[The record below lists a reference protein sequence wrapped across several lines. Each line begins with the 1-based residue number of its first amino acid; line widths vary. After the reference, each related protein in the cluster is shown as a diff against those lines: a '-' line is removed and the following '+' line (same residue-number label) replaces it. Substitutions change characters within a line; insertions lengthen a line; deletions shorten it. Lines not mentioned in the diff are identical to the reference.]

1 MRAPV
6 VEYLTPSAYLD
17 ELASEPFRLDTY
29 GCLLEPRRP
38 GLRITHDPAAMRR
51 FGL

>member
-6 VEYLTPSAYLD
+6 VEYLTPPAYLD
-17 ELASEPFRLDTY
+17 EMLSEPFRLDAD
-29 GCLLEPRRP
+29 GCLLVPTRP
-38 GLRITHDPAAMRR
+38 GLGVTLDPAAMRR